1 MLASFDAAV
10 VAMSSSRTTLSVTDD
25 DSADKSCYPRK
36 ILLPSLPRE
45 LVQRTRSSITIEP
58 ARGGQFVSTMR
69 FGRSR
74 RATKSQ
80 GIERCARFPVH
91 QYTICVPSKRS
102 KFSEVTFDFTLNE
115 QRLGTRETRSQLSKW
130 RDEPRAT
137 SQKFTELAGAS
148 KFDSM
153 GSTKDVCDDV
163 RISRRATG
171 IVVRSRDREL
181 DGRAPRLKLATS
193 WRETTSFDFVS
204 ARFSFLSCYEVA
216 GP

>member
-1 MLASFDAAV
+1 MKLFQQPSAYSIAVACSSEHASTVTV
-10 VAMSSSRTTLSVTDD
+10 VAE
-25 DSADKSCYPRK
+25 CN
-36 ILLPSLPRE
+36 
-45 LVQRTRSSITIEP
+45 
-58 ARGGQFVSTMR
+58 ST
-69 FGRSR
+69 S
-74 RATKSQ
+74 T
-80 GIERCARFPVH
+80 CARFPVH
-91 QYTICVPSKRS
+91 QYTTSVPSKRS

-137 SQKFTELAGAS
+137 SQKFTELAEAS